1 VAGAEFDRF
10 LRWTAASGPL
20 PDLGHD
26 YAVAQIAIEPAG
38 QSSYRVT
45 VDDRGRRTAHTVN
58 VTSQDLDRYAPAGTT
73 AERLLEASFEFLLE
87 REPASSILSTF
98 ALPVIERYFPEYPRE
113 IRKRI

>member
-1 VAGAEFDRF
+1 MGRC
-10 LRWTAASGPL
+10 R
-20 PDLGHD
+20 DLGHD

-73 AERLLEASFEFLLE
+73 AERLLEASFEFLLA
-87 REPASSILSTF
+87 REPKESILARFS
-98 ALPVIERYFPEYPRE
+98 LPTIERYFPDYPAKLRE
-113 IRKRI
+113 LL